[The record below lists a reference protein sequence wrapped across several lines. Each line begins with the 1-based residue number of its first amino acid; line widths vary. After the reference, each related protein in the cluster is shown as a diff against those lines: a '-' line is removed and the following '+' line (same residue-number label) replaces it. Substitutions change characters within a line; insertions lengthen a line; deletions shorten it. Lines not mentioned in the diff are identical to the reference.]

1 MSLPD
6 ERRQSKKQERRSL
19 FVINMQDVPT
29 CGAHPGGIGTH
40 GPDGPI
46 RQMLKEHAGGQKTGF
61 LLFSDEFSH
70 LP

>member
-1 MSLPD
+1 MSAD
-6 ERRQSKKQERRSL
+6 NQKKQERRSL

-29 CGAHPGGIGTH
+29 LRRSSGRDRHT
-40 GPDGPI
+40 
-46 RQMLKEHAGGQKTGF
+46 RQTLKEHAGGQKTGF